1 MPHEEYRC
9 FFNDRRS
16 SAQRS
21 IVDGDLVETFL
32 DIVASR
38 APAIRST
45 EPEPEAGSGS
55 GSVPGSATTL
65 AEQIVR
71 HLNEE
76 LSSIAARKAGGGE
89 SSAGA
94 GAGTGAPISVLFGRG
109 SDKVSFTVEQVLAR
123 VEEMAALH

>member
-1 MPHEEYRC
+1 M
-9 FFNDRRS
+9 S
-16 SAQRS
+16 
-21 IVDGDLVETFL
+21 
-32 DIVASR
+32 
-38 APAIRST
+38 
-45 EPEPEAGSGS
+45 GSGS
-55 GSVPGSATTL
+55 GSGSATTL